1 MTTPVSQPTPP
12 STGADTSA
20 ARRRTSARRRPRA
33 KLVAALTIVGLYV
46 VVALLAPWIR
56 PYDPLA
62 QDVVNSLQGPSG
74 DHWFG
79 TDELGRD
86 VLSRVLTA
94 ARIDLPV
101 AALATMLPCLLG
113 TVLGLVAGYVGGWF
127 DAVVMRVS
135 DLLQAF
141 PMYILMIVLVFS
153 LGPGVRSLLIS
164 FTVIGWVVY
173 ARLIRSEV
181 MRIRSS
187 EYVVAAVTAGLSS
200 ARIIVRHV
208 LPNTV
213 KQSLVYLTSDLVFAV
228 TALAAFSFLGFGVQ
242 QPTPEWGSMIAAA
255 QPYIEEQP
263 VLTIIPGLVV
273 TVLALGFALLGD
285 ALQDGEEHR

>member
-1 MTTPVSQPTPP
+1 MTTPVSQTTPP
-12 STGADTSA
+12 PTGATTSV
-20 ARRRTSARRRPRA
+20 ARRRTSASRRPRA
-33 KLVAALTIVGLYV
+33 KLIVAVTIVGVYV

-94 ARIDLPV
+94 ARTDLPV
-101 AALATMLPCLLG
+101 AALATVLPCLLG
-113 TVLGLVAGYVGGWF
+113 TALGLVAGYVGGWF

-187 EYVVAAVTAGLSS
+187 EYVVAAVTAGLGS
-200 ARIIVRHV
+200 ARIIIRHV

-285 ALQDGEEHR
+285 ALQGGEEHR